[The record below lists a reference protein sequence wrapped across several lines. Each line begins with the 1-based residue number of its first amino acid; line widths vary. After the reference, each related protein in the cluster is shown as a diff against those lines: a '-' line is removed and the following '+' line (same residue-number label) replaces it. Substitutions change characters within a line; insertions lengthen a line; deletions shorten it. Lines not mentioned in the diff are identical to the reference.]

1 MKLTYFGT
9 AAYEGVPALGCEC
22 DTCKRSRALGGRNL
36 RSRCQA
42 MLDDDLLLDFPP
54 DTVWHFQRNGID
66 FRKLE
71 GCLISHSHSDHL
83 YAEDLE
89 ILGSY
94 YTKNG
99 RVEPL
104 RFFCG
109 ESGYSAIRARTEKE
123 HVRARVEAVL
133 VKPFEKFT
141 VGRYEVLPLRASHN
155 ADSSPLVYRMEKEG
169 KSLLFAH
176 DTGVFEEESWQ
187 ALEKAGR
194 LDLVSLDCTCAF
206 WTGRKTRHL
215 SFDVCLTVF
224 EEMKRRG
231 IADDWTVFVVNHFS
245 HNGNA
250 TYDDMVERATPHNVL
265 VSYDGM
271 RVEF

>member
-9 AAYEGVPALGCEC
+9 AAYEGIPALGCDCE
-22 DTCKRSRALGGRNL
+22 TCKRARKLGGRNL

-42 MLDDDLLLDFPP
+42 MVDDDLLLDFPP
-54 DTVWHFQRNGID
+54 DTVWHFMQYGID
-66 FRKLE
+66 FNKIQA
-71 GCLISHSHSDHL
+71 CLVSHSHSDHL
-83 YAEDLE
+83 YADDLE

-99 RVEPL
+99 RTAPL
-104 RFFCG
+104 RFYCG
-109 ESGYSAIRARTEKE
+109 ESGYALIRPKTEKE

-133 VKPFEKFT
+133 AKPFEKFE

-155 ADSSPLVYRMEKEG
+155 VDSSPLVYRIEKEG

-176 DTGVFEEESWQ
+176 DTGVFGEDSWT

-194 LDLVSLDCTCAF
+194 LDLVSLDCTCSL
-206 WTGRKTRHL
+206 WTGRTTRHL
-215 SFDVCLTVF
+215 SFDTCLSVF
-224 EEMKRRG
+224 EEMKTRG
-231 IADDWTVFVVNHFS
+231 IADGKTVFVVNHFS
-245 HNGNA
+245 HNGNG
-250 TYDDMVERATPHNVL
+250 TYEDVLERATPHNVL

-271 RVEF
+271 TVEI